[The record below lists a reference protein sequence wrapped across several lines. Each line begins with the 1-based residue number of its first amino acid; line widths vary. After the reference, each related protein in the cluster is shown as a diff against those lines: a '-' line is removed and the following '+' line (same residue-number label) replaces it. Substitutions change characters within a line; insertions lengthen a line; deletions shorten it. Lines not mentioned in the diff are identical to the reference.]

1 MPVSRNTTSNL
12 EQSTIKCL
20 WMQVL
25 SCWFQPQAPPLK
37 ANEFLHRTS
46 SKSAEVQAK
55 PSPILQAK
63 SISVTPLWFC
73 GKSLALSVK
82 LISGIGR
89 RIFSR
94 CSRISCEKRTHAEFH
109 MWPNYSARLY
119 KLRFP
124 HSWLNQSALLIALF
138 PFVLFPGCHAIS
150 LSYQSSHLLWLFG
163 GHNSNLQHSSP
174 ELFYTIQNAFN
185 LHSFFCIANEI
196 QSCFG

>member
-1 MPVSRNTTSNL
+1 
-12 EQSTIKCL
+12 
-20 WMQVL
+20 MQVL
-25 SCWFQPQAPPLK
+25 SCWSQPQAPPLK
-37 ANEFLHRTS
+37 ANEFLHSTS

-55 PSPILQAK
+55 PSPISQAK

-73 GKSLALSVK
+73 GKSLALCVK

-94 CSRISCEKRTHAEFH
+94 CSRISCERRTHAEFH

-138 PFVLFPGCHAIS
+138 PFVLFPACNATSVPYILHTYYGCFMATTATYDIKPRTFPHHSEYI
-150 LSYQSSHLLWLFG
+150 QSQLLF
-163 GHNSNLQHSSP
+163 
-174 ELFYTIQNAFN
+174 
-185 LHSFFCIANEI
+185 LHSH
-196 QSCFG
+196 

>member
-1 MPVSRNTTSNL
+1 
-12 EQSTIKCL
+12 
-20 WMQVL
+20 MQVL
-25 SCWFQPQAPPLK
+25 SCWSQPQAPPLK

-46 SKSAEVQAK
+46 SKSAEVQPK

-63 SISVTPLWFC
+63 SISATPLWFC
-73 GKSLALSVK
+73 SKSLALCVK

-94 CSRISCEKRTHAEFH
+94 CSRISCERRTHAEFH

-138 PFVLFPGCHAIS
+138 PFVLFPAMLS
-150 LSYQSSHLLWLFG
+150 LSRTSLHTRYGCLVATTATYNTQAQNFSTPFRM
-163 GHNSNLQHSSP
+163 HSISC
-174 ELFYTIQNAFN
+174 F
-185 LHSFFCIANEI
+185 LHS
-196 QSCFG
+196 Q